1 MDRPDLQ
8 QRMKDY
14 YEEWW
19 ENPADIRAVIFDRL
33 NRYVR
38 QRIPDGRGR
47 RALDLGSG
55 KGTIVRFLVERGYE
69 VTAVEVNEALAVR
82 LRQRFPAV
90 RVVTADVRALDLTP
104 GFDLITCIELV
115 QNLPPGDVRLLLTRL
130 RALGGRLLINVSNP
144 RSFHGAWVR
153 LRGFKAPFVWM
164 YTPRA
169 LHGYL
174 RAAGFCVTHVRGIGL
189 VTPISLYP
197 GFRGVLVPPVVA
209 RLLEPADRLAPSLC
223 HLYYVEAE

>member
-1 MDRPDLQ
+1 MLH
-8 QRMKDY
+8 Y

-19 ENPADIRAVIFDRL
+19 ENPADIRTVIFDRL

-55 KGTIVRFLVERGYE
+55 KGAIVRFLVERGYE
-69 VTAVEVNEALAVR
+69 VTAVEVNEALAAR
-82 LRQRFPAV
+82 LRRRFPEV
-90 RVVTADVRALDLTP
+90 RVLTTDVRTLTLTP

-115 QNLPPGDVRLLLTRL
+115 QNLPPGDVQPLLARL

-144 RSFHGAWVR
+144 RSLHGVWVR

-164 YTPRA
+164 YTPQA
-169 LHGYL
+169 LRGYL
-174 RAAGFCVTHVRGIGL
+174 RAAGFRVTHARGIGL
-189 VTPISLYP
+189 VTPISLHR
-197 GFRGVLVPPVVA
+197 GFRGVLVPPIVA
-209 RLLEPADRLAPSLC
+209 RVLGPADRLAPGLC
-223 HLYYVEAE
+223 HLYYAEAE